1 MDKINEILTWM
12 QNIELN
18 QIIDVI
24 VAIVGIILAVI
35 LSPLISYWIS
45 KIFHMKYKRKEIKQT
60 AT

>member
-35 LSPLISYWIS
+35 LSPLISY
-45 KIFHMKYKRKEIKQT
+45 
-60 AT
+60 

>member
-45 KIFHMKYKRKEIKQT
+45 KIFHIKGKK
-60 AT
+60 